1 MNFSNTQEPTTIR
14 QNELLQSSSER
25 ETLLNQA
32 ISEINDFYDR
42 IDDRRVRPDIDAETI
57 RNHLSSYDFTQSR
70 DHSQLLEDVA
80 ACMKSWS
87 LHTPHP
93 RYYGLFNPASSDV
106 GIAAD
111 LMVAGLNP
119 QLGAWHH
126 NPFGV
131 EVEAHLIRYFANQFG
146 LGPSAYGNFTGGG
159 SEANFSAVV
168 VALTNQ
174 FPTFAKSGVRGL
186 PGQPVIYCSEEFHH
200 SFVKIAHQCGLG
212 RDAVHLVPVT
222 GQNVMNVETLK
233 SAIERDRNNGFAPFM
248 VVGTGGTTDAG
259 LVEPLGEIA
268 AVAKAESI
276 HFHVD
281 AAWGGAA
288 ILSDN
293 HKAKL
298 AGIEC
303 ADSITFDPHKLLSV
317 PMGAGIIIV
326 REHQWLRDAF
336 GLQIDYVPQSPTE
349 NLDNYQ
355 HSFQFSRRFIG
366 LKVFMTLASLGRQ
379 GVGTVIDR
387 QFENAK
393 VLADKLEKAEFE
405 VLNGAS
411 MGVVCFVPPAAWK
424 FESHEQFDSFVERVC
439 QTGEAWISTTKL
451 GGRSVIRA
459 CITNHMTNETDLEA
473 LVNLLLENHLASKA
487 I

>member
-1 MNFSNTQEPTTIR
+1 MNLSNAPDQSNAR

-25 ETLLNQA
+25 ESLLNQA
-32 ISEINDFYDR
+32 VGEINDFYDR
-42 IDDRRVRPDIDAETI
+42 IDDRRVRPDVEAETI
-57 RNHLSSYDFTQSR
+57 REHLSNYDFKSSR
-70 DHSQLLEDVA
+70 DPDRLLDDVA
-80 ACMKSWS
+80 EHMKLWS

-93 RYYGLFNPASSDV
+93 RYYGLFNPAPSDV
-106 GIAAD
+106 GMAAD

-126 NPFGV
+126 SPYGV
-131 EVEAHLIRYFANQFG
+131 EVEAHVIRYFATQFG
-146 LGPSAYGNFTGGG
+146 LSTSAYGHFTGGG

-168 VALTNQ
+168 VALTRQ
-174 FPTFAKSGVRGL
+174 FPSFAQTGARGL
-186 PGQPVIYCSEEFHH
+186 AGQPAIYCSEEFHH

-212 RDAVHLVPVT
+212 REAVRLVPVT
-222 GQNVMNVETLK
+222 SQNVMDVGELK
-233 SAIERDRNNGFAPFM
+233 SAIDRDRSKGLAPFM
-248 VVGTGGTTDAG
+248 VVGTGGTTNAG
-259 LVEPLGEIA
+259 LVEPLSEIA

-281 AAWGGAA
+281 AAWGGAV
-288 ILSDN
+288 ILSDR

-298 AGIEC
+298 AGIES
-303 ADSITFDPHKLLSV
+303 ADSITFDPHKLLSA
-317 PMGAGIIIV
+317 PMGAGIFIV

-336 GLQIDYVPQSPTE
+336 GLQTDYVPQSPTE

-379 GVGTVIDR
+379 GAGAVIDR
-387 QFENAK
+387 QLENAN
-393 VLADKLEKAEFE
+393 VLAEKLEKANFE

-411 MGVVCFVPPAAWK
+411 MGVVCFVPPKAWN
-424 FESHEQFDSFVERVC
+424 FESHEQFESLAERVC
-439 QTGEAWISTTKL
+439 QSGEAWISTTKL

-459 CITNHMTNETDLEA
+459 CITNHMTNEDDLEA
-473 LVNLLLENHLASKA
+473 LVNLLVENHP
-487 I
+487 